1 MSTAGYNAVR
11 ARDLGRALAAAR
23 GGHWEYVLGHAALS
37 GWTEGVAALLQVD
50 GREVHDRM
58 VGAASTPEIFEMLR
72 KRYKGPPS
80 PVWLEFAAGD
90 GNIPLVRHVW
100 SLVPDTGQ
108 SFFTAVSEGK
118 FECAS
123 VLFSL
128 MGGNIVTG
136 GERIYEWIEWGHVD
150 KVKYVCSR
158 FMAKS
163 MKTVP
168 IHQAEMF
175 QVLFRGGYFEGH
187 DFSVRSMGYWDEQ
200 GRKIGLDGQ
209 PCV

>member
-1 MSTAGYNAVR
+1 MSTPGYNAVI
-11 ARDLGRALAAAR
+11 ARDLGRVLAAAFE
-23 GGHWEYVLGHAALS
+23 GHWEYVLGHAASS

-50 GREVHDRM
+50 GHEVRDRM

-72 KRYKGPPS
+72 ERYKGPPS
-80 PVWLEFAAGD
+80 PMWLVFAAGD

-100 SLVPDTGQ
+100 TRVQDTGQ
-108 SFFTAVSEGK
+108 SFYTAVSEGK
-118 FECAS
+118 FKCAD
-123 VLFSL
+123 VIFEL
-128 MGGNIVTG
+128 MGGKVVMS
-136 GERIYEWIEWGHVD
+136 ERIYDWIQWDHVD
-150 KVKYVCSR
+150 KVKYMCSR
-158 FMAKS
+158 FMAKT

-200 GRKIGLDGQ
+200 GRKLGLDGQ
-209 PCV
+209 PMV